1 MIRTVVMHL
10 LPLLDNLINALE
22 NELCQCT
29 SSQNIDGNYVAG
41 KLMKLR
47 PRFGEISEKSALRVL
62 KPKIF
67 TAFGLF
73 QTVWRILMHFF
84 KQHFQLCNQ
93 GIICE
98 VSAYNKYN
106 ETSKG

>member
-73 QTVWRILMHFF
+73 QTVWRKTLKATDFMGHFNGR
-84 KQHFQLCNQ
+84 L
-93 GIICE
+93 
-98 VSAYNKYN
+98 VSKNDARTLKLF
-106 ETSKG
+106 T